1 MDMPIWRL
9 TPHSAACVRAA
20 LEDEV
25 LPAMARVF
33 GIARERLALREGFV
47 AMYGTG
53 GCMQRALGMHKDGT
67 LLACTLLLNPESDFD
82 GGGTTYAAP
91 VRLREWSEAD
101 WKASSD
107 WKADL
112 SGPVG
117 VIKPSDDDG
126 GGGQKTLEE
135 ALVHTVPAAM
145 GDLLLHCG
153 QLRHGAAEVSR
164 GYRYVL
170 VAFVD
175 ELQLSPERRDERR
188 DERQG
193 EEVQGEGATG
203 RVGPNGS
210 PGLISTPSPGPIS
223 TPQPPSAAG
232 AVPPLMARSVSLD
245 GGTPKA
251 TSARSV
257 PRLAK
262 ATSFVTPTSVGAA
275 PGGERSPRRSCVS
288 FHVSEI
294 GGSSVPERRGKFTLP
309 GGKAAFTPGWDEQPK
324 IEDDEAELRAEI
336 NADQKKKLSFGS

>member
-1 MDMPIWRL
+1 MDLPIWRL
-9 TPHSAACVRAA
+9 GPCSAAWVRTA
-20 LEDEV
+20 LEEEV
-25 LPAMARVF
+25 LPAMACVF
-33 GIARERLALREGFV
+33 GIGRERLALREGFV

-67 LLACTLLLNPESDFD
+67 LLACTLLLNPKSDFD

-91 VRLREWSEAD
+91 VRLREWSQAD
-101 WKASSD
+101 LKALSG

-112 SGPVG
+112 SDLSGPDG
-117 VIKPSDDDG
+117 AITPTDDDG
-126 GGGQKTLEE
+126 GGGKKTLED
-135 ALVHTVPAAM
+135 AMVHTVQAEM
-145 GDLLLHCG
+145 GDLLLQCG

-193 EEVQGEGATG
+193 EEVQGEEAAG

-210 PGLISTPSPGPIS
+210 PGSIS

-232 AVPPLMARSVSLD
+232 AVPPLMGRSVSLD
-245 GGTPKA
+245 SGTPKA
-251 TSARSV
+251 TSTRSV

-262 ATSFVTPTSVGAA
+262 ATSFVTPTSVGAS

-294 GGSSVPERRGKFTLP
+294 SGSSVPERRGKFTLP